1 MIRAQMEYGALS
13 SKVHA
18 LYGTRLRLADFEHMA
33 ALRTEAEL
41 SDYLRV
47 HPAWS
52 SCAARLA
59 GGVYIGRV
67 ELELALWDQFRTDYR
82 KLLHF
87 IPRVDK
93 DLFSFPILLQEQRAI
108 LSTLRRLKAG
118 HPLSALPRSILR
130 SALDLHALSSCTDF
144 DGLAS
149 AARDTIYAPALKRLR
164 PPQAGALPDY
174 TGAETLLRSAYFS
187 HMYHIIH
194 KRYRGETKA
203 VLLRAYGEQI
213 DWFNLIHILRLKTYF
228 PGQSD
233 YLPVLFPFNY
243 RLRPEMVR
251 ARCAAPDASSAWELL
266 RDTPYAAW
274 LSAGGVEELED
285 AFHRAF
291 YTFNRRQL
299 THGTPSIYTAVAYL
313 NLKDLELQ
321 ALVSLIESVKYGVPY
336 DTSLTRLF
344 G

>member
-18 LYGTRLRLADFEHMA
+18 LYGKRLRLADFEHMA
-33 ALRTEAEL
+33 SLRTEAEL
-41 SDYLRV
+41 SEYLRS

-52 SCAARLA
+52 ACAARLA

-87 IPRVDK
+87 IPRADK
-93 DLFSFPILLQEQRAI
+93 ALFSFPILLQEQRAI

-118 HPLSALPRSILR
+118 HPLSPLPRSILH
-130 SALDLHALSSCTDF
+130 STLDLQALASCTDF
-144 DGLAS
+144 DGLTA
-149 AARDTIYAPALKRLR
+149 AARDTIYAPALHRLR
-164 PPQAGALPDY
+164 PAQAGTLPDY
-174 TGAETLLRSAYFS
+174 TGAETLLRSTYFS

-194 KRYRGETKA
+194 KCYRGETKA

-243 RLRPEMVR
+243 RLRPEMIR
-251 ARCAAPDASSAWELL
+251 ALCAAPDLSSARELL
-266 RDTPYAAW
+266 QDTPYAAG
-274 LSAGGVEELED
+274 LSSGGVEELED
-285 AFHRAF
+285 AFRRAF

-299 THGTPSIYTAVAYL
+299 THGTPSIYTAMAYL
-313 NLKDLELQ
+313 NLKDLELH

-336 DTSLTRLF
+336 DTSLARLF